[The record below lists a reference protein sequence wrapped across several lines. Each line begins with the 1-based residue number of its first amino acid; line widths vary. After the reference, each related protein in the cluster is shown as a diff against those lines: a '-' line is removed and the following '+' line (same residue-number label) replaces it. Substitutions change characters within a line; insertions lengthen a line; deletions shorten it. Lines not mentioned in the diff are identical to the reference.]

1 MSGSPAGQEGRR
13 QRRLLLGVVLIG
25 ALSCALRLWPI
36 GHGAPTPEFVPDT
49 HVVRNALH
57 MLGDRDLVPPA
68 NAYSSYPYL
77 LPYLLLPV
85 YAADFV
91 WGSLQGDWSGGEEY
105 GRLLKEVPWHAHLLA
120 RVLLALIAATAPLF
134 ILMAARA
141 AGMRAGAWIAAT
153 LCATSL
159 LHLQLSV
166 QERPWAP
173 MAAAIA
179 ATAWGS
185 AVHVGSG
192 SRRSLLWTSVAAA
205 AAFSMH
211 QAGGLALGLVGL
223 AWLLAP
229 DPELAPVHRVEPV
242 DQAERGDRIKR
253 KLIRGASAVALFW
266 AVSLAVG
273 HPYLLRYGLAADV
286 AAQDLVRDDQ
296 TQITFGA
303 QQVVL
308 GLRGAT
314 FTGLTRAFLGYDPVL
329 LIAGL
334 AGLVLAL
341 RRRAL
346 VPAMVFVLGWG
357 AFFMTNQNEH
367 IRYLLPMAVLMSL
380 PAGLLL
386 ERLVRH
392 PLGAVATGLA
402 LALPFVQAVRFDWL
416 LRQDDTRILAAGML
430 TDLPAGSRVAIDVYG
445 PVVPQT
451 LSALE
456 TTASLREATG
466 SSLYGREEHRRMML
480 EAGLPQAP
488 GVDALRL
495 EDVFE
500 YDLRHGGTWIREGLT
515 AEHGATTQ
523 DVLASLGVTHL
534 LLVDRTPGDDAPPPL
549 IDPAASRP
557 LEGSPPGS
565 PPVPK
570 LAPLELSTDASWQVH
585 PAWTQPTGP
594 VVPPVEGGAVDA
606 HLPTA
611 MSFPLSDLWS
621 VRRPGPKLQ
630 LFALPPR

>member
-1 MSGSPAGQEGRR
+1 MTESHAGRGEP
-13 QRRLLLGVVLIG
+13 QRRTLLIGVILIG
-25 ALSCALRLWPI
+25 ALSCVLRLWPI
-36 GHGAPTPEFVPDT
+36 DHGAPHPEYVPDT

-77 LPYLLLPV
+77 LPYVLLPV
-85 YAADFV
+85 YAADFA
-91 WGSLQGDWSGGEEY
+91 WGYLQGDWSSGEEY

-120 RVLLALIAATAPLF
+120 RIVLALIAASAPLF

-141 AGMRAGAWIAAT
+141 AGMRAGAWIAAV

-179 ATAWGS
+179 ATAWGA
-185 AVHVGSG
+185 AVHTRAG

-205 AAFSMH
+205 VAFSMH
-211 QAGGLALGLVGL
+211 QAGGLALGIVGL

-229 DPELAPVHRVEPV
+229 DPERAAGAEV
-242 DQAERGDRIKR
+242 ERGEAIKR
-253 KLIRGASAVALFW
+253 KLLRGAGAVGLFW

-273 HPYLLRYGLAADV
+273 HPYLVRFGLEADV
-286 AAQDLVRDDQ
+286 AAQELVRDDQ
-296 TQITFGA
+296 TQVTFGA

-314 FTGLTRAFLGYDPVL
+314 FVGLFRSFMGYDPVL
-329 LIAGL
+329 LLAGL
-334 AGLVLAL
+334 AGMVMAL

-346 VPAMVFVLGWG
+346 VPSMVFVLGWG

-386 ERLVRH
+386 ERLIRH
-392 PLGAVATGLA
+392 PLGAAATGLA
-402 LALPFVQAVRFDWL
+402 LALPLLQAARLDWL
-416 LRQDDTRILAAGML
+416 LAQEDTRTLAAAML
-430 TDLPAGSRVAIDVYG
+430 QELPPGSRVAIDVYG
-445 PVVPQT
+445 PVVPQS
-451 LSALE
+451 LAALE

-466 SSLYGREEHRRMML
+466 SALYGREEHRRMML

-488 GVDALRL
+488 GLDAIRL

-500 YDLRHGGTWIREGLT
+500 YDLRHGGTWVREGLT
-515 AEHGATTQ
+515 AAHGATTAE
-523 DVLASLGVTHL
+523 VLASLGISHL
-534 LLVDRTPGDDAPPPL
+534 LLVDRTPEDGTPPPL
-549 IDPAASRP
+549 VDPAPSRP
-557 LEGSPPGS
+557 LEGAAPGS

-570 LAPLELSTDASWQVH
+570 LAPLELSAEVTWQVH
-585 PAWTQPTGP
+585 PSWTQPTTSVDG
-594 VVPPVEGGAVDA
+594 EAVDA

-611 MSFPLSDLWS
+611 MPFPLRDLWS
-621 VRRPGPKLQ
+621 VRRAGPKLQ
-630 LFALPPR
+630 LHVLPPR

>member
-1 MSGSPAGQEGRR
+1 MI
-13 QRRLLLGVVLIG
+13 LIG
-25 ALSCALRLWPI
+25 ALSCLLRLWPI

-85 YAADFV
+85 YAADFL
-91 WGSLQGDWSGGEEY
+91 WGSIQGAWSGGDEY

-120 RVLLALIAATAPLF
+120 RILLALIAATAPLF

-141 AGMRAGAWIAAT
+141 AGMRAGAWIAAA

-179 ATAWGS
+179 ATAWGA
-185 AVHVGSG
+185 AVHVSSG

-211 QAGGLALGLVGL
+211 QAGGLALGIVGL

-229 DPELAPVHRVEPV
+229 DPGQGTGPGSGPGNEAASGAELT
-242 DQAERGDRIKR
+242 RGDLIKR
-253 KLIRGASAVALFW
+253 KLLRGVLAVALFW
-266 AVSLAVG
+266 GVSLLVG
-273 HPYLLRYGLAADV
+273 HPYLLRYGLEADV

-314 FTGLTRAFLGYDPVL
+314 FVGLVRSFIGYDPVL

-346 VPAMVFVLGWG
+346 LPAMVFVLGWG

-380 PAGLLL
+380 PAGLLF

-392 PLGAVATGLA
+392 PLGAIATGLA
-402 LALPFVQAVRFDWL
+402 LALPLVQAARFDWL
-416 LRQDDTRILAAGML
+416 LRQDDTRILAAAML
-430 TDLPAGSRVAIDVYG
+430 MDLPADSRVAIDVYG

-451 LSALE
+451 LPALDV
-456 TTASLREATG
+456 TASLREATG
-466 SSLYGREEHRRMML
+466 SALYGREEHRRMML
-480 EAGLPQAP
+480 EAGAPQAP
-488 GVDALRL
+488 GVNAIRL

-515 AEHGATTQ
+515 AAHGATTAE
-523 DVLASLGVTHL
+523 VLASLGVTHL
-534 LLVDRTPGDDAPPPL
+534 LLVDRTPGDGAPPPL
-549 IDPAASRP
+549 IDPTPSRP

-570 LAPLELSTDASWQVH
+570 LAPLDLPSGATWQLH
-585 PAWTQPTGP
+585 PAWDEPRSLAGGP
-594 VVPPVEGGAVDA
+594 APPLEGGDAVDA

-611 MSFPLSDLWS
+611 MPFPLRDLWS

-630 LFALPPR
+630 LHALSPR

>member
-1 MSGSPAGQEGRR
+1 MSDSPEGQGGRSS
-13 QRRLLLGVVLIG
+13 RRLLLGVLLIG
-25 ALSCALRLWPI
+25 GLSCALRLWPI
-36 GHGAPTPEFVPDT
+36 GHGAPTPDFVPDT

-57 MLGDRDLVPPA
+57 MLGDEDLVPPA
-68 NAYSSYPYL
+68 NAHSSYPYL

-85 YAADFV
+85 YAADFL
-91 WGSLQGDWSGGEEY
+91 WGSLQGEWSGGDEY
-105 GRLLKEVPWHAHLLA
+105 GRFLKEFPWRAHLLA
-120 RVLLALIAATAPLF
+120 RVLLALIAASAPCF
-134 ILMAARA
+134 VLMAARA
-141 AGMRAGAWIAAT
+141 AGMRAGAWIAAA

-179 ATAWGS
+179 ATAWG
-185 AVHVGSG
+185 AAAHVGSG
-192 SRRSLLWTSVAAA
+192 SRRSLLWTSMAAA

-211 QAGGLALGLVGL
+211 QAGGLALGIVGL
-223 AWLLAP
+223 AWLVAP
-229 DPELAPVHRVEPV
+229 DPRPEP
-242 DQAERGDRIKR
+242 AAGAARGAQIKR
-253 KLIRGASAVALFW
+253 KLLGGVVAVALFW
-266 AVSLAVG
+266 GVSLLVG
-273 HPYLLRYGLAADV
+273 HPYLLRYGLEADV

-314 FTGLTRAFLGYDPVL
+314 FVGLVRSFLGYDPVL

-334 AGLVLAL
+334 GGMLLAL

-386 ERLVRH
+386 EPLVNR
-392 PLGAVATGLA
+392 PVGAVATGL
-402 LALPFVQAVRFDWL
+402 LLLLPLVQAARFDWL
-416 LRQDDTRILAAGML
+416 LRQDDTRILAAAQL
-430 TDLPAGSRVAIDVYG
+430 ADLPAESRVAIDVYG

-451 LSALE
+451 LPALE
-456 TTASLREATG
+456 LTASLREATG
-466 SSLYGREEHRRMML
+466 SVLYGREEHRRMML

-488 GVDALRL
+488 GVDAIRL

-534 LLVDRTPGDDAPPPL
+534 LLVDRTPGDGTPPPL
-549 IDPAASRP
+549 VDPAPSRP

-570 LAPLELSTDASWQVH
+570 LAPLDLPSDVAWQVH
-585 PAWTQPTGP
+585 PSWTRPTDSGDS
-594 VVPPVEGGAVDA
+594 EAVDA

-611 MSFPLSDLWS
+611 MPFPLRDLWT

-630 LFALPPR
+630 LFALPRH

>member
-1 MSGSPAGQEGRR
+1 MSGSPEGHGGRSP
-13 QRRLLLGVVLIG
+13 RRLLLGVLLIG

-36 GHGAPTPEFVPDT
+36 GHGAPTPDFVPDT

-57 MLGDRDLVPPA
+57 MLGDRDPVPPA

-91 WGSLQGDWSGGEEY
+91 WGSIQGAWSGGDEY
-105 GRLLKEVPWHAHLLA
+105 GRFLKEFPWHAHLLA

-134 ILMAARA
+134 VLLAGRA
-141 AGMRAGAWIAAT
+141 AGMRTGAWIAAA

-173 MAAAIA
+173 MTAAIA
-179 ATAWGS
+179 ATAWGA
-185 AVHVGSG
+185 AVHVSSG
-192 SRRSLLWTSVAAA
+192 SRRSLLWSSVAAA

-211 QAGGLALGLVGL
+211 QAGGLALGIVGL

-229 DPELAPVHRVEPV
+229 DPEGIA
-242 DQAERGDRIKR
+242 QAERGDQIKR
-253 KLIRGASAVALFW
+253 KLIRGVAAVALFW
-266 AVSLAVG
+266 GVALVIG
-273 HPYLLRYGLAADV
+273 HPYLLRYGLEADV

-314 FTGLTRAFLGYDPVL
+314 FVGLIRSFLGYDPVL
-329 LIAGL
+329 LVAGL
-334 AGLVLAL
+334 GGMLLAL
-341 RRRAL
+341 RRRPL

-386 ERLVRH
+386 ERLVQR
-392 PLGAVATGLA
+392 PAGAIATGL
-402 LALPFVQAVRFDWL
+402 LLLLPLVQAARFDWL
-416 LRQDDTRILAAGML
+416 LRQDDTRILAAAQL
-430 TDLPAGSRVAIDVYG
+430 ADLPAESRVAIDVYG

-451 LSALE
+451 LPALE
-456 TTASLREATG
+456 LTASLRAATG
-466 SSLYGREEHRRMML
+466 SALYGREEHRRMML

-488 GVDALRL
+488 GVDAVRL

-500 YDLRHGGTWIREGLT
+500 YDLRHGGTWIREGLA

-534 LLVDRTPGDDAPPPL
+534 LLVDRTPGDGTPPPL
-549 IDPAASRP
+549 VDPAPSRP

-565 PPVPK
+565 PAVPK
-570 LAPLELSTDASWQVH
+570 LAPLELPSDVVWQVH
-585 PAWTQPTGP
+585 PSRIRTTDSVDG
-594 VVPPVEGGAVDA
+594 EAVDA

-611 MSFPLSDLWS
+611 MPFPLRDLWT

-630 LFALPPR
+630 LFALPPP

>member
-1 MSGSPAGQEGRR
+1 MSDSPAGQGRR
-13 QRRLLLGVVLIG
+13 WGRPLLLSLVLIG

-91 WGSLQGDWSGGEEY
+91 WGSLQGDWSAGDEY
-105 GRLLKEVPWHAHLLA
+105 GRFLKEVPWHAHLLA
-120 RVLLALIAATAPLF
+120 RILLALIAATAPLF

-173 MAAAIA
+173 MAAAVA
-179 ATAWGS
+179 ATAWGA
-185 AVHVGSG
+185 AVHVRTGSQ
-192 SRRSLLWTSVAAA
+192 RSLLWTSVAAA

-211 QAGGLALGLVGL
+211 QAGGLALGIVGL

-229 DPELAPVHRVEPV
+229 DPDRSDET
-242 DQAERGDRIKR
+242 ERGDQIKR
-253 KLIRGASAVALFW
+253 KVIRGALAVALFW
-266 AVSLAVG
+266 GVSLLVG
-273 HPYLLRYGLAADV
+273 HPYLLRYGLEADV

-314 FTGLTRAFLGYDPVL
+314 FVGLIRSFLGYDPVL
-329 LIAGL
+329 LVAGL
-334 AGLVLAL
+334 GGMLLAL

-386 ERLVRH
+386 ERLVQR
-392 PLGAVATGLA
+392 PVGAIATA
-402 LALPFVQAVRFDWL
+402 LALLLPLVQAARFDWL
-416 LRQDDTRILAAGML
+416 LRQDDTRILAAARL
-430 TDLPAGSRVAIDVYG
+430 AELPAESRVAIDVYG

-456 TTASLREATG
+456 LTASLRAATG
-466 SSLYGREEHRRMML
+466 SALYGREEHRRMML

-488 GVDALRL
+488 GVDAVRL

-500 YDLRHGGTWIREGLT
+500 YDLRHGGTWIREGL
-515 AEHGATTQ
+515 AAAHGATTQ

-534 LLVDRTPGDDAPPPL
+534 LLVDRTPEDGAPPPL
-549 IDPAASRP
+549 VDPAPSRP

-565 PPVPK
+565 PAVPK
-570 LAPLELSTDASWQVH
+570 LAPLELPSDVVWQVH
-585 PAWTQPTGP
+585 PSWTRPTDTVDG
-594 VVPPVEGGAVDA
+594 EAVDA

-611 MSFPLSDLWS
+611 MPFPLRDLWT

-630 LFALPPR
+630 LFALPRP

>member
-1 MSGSPAGQEGRR
+1 MSDSPEGRGGR
-13 QRRLLLGVVLIG
+13 SPRRLLLGVLLIG

-57 MLGDRDLVPPA
+57 MLGDEDLVPPA

-91 WGSLQGDWSGGEEY
+91 WGSLQGEWSGGDEY
-105 GRLLKEVPWHAHLLA
+105 GRFLKEAPWHAHLLA
-120 RVLLALIAATAPLF
+120 RVLLALIAASAPLF

-141 AGMRAGAWIAAT
+141 AGMRAGAWIAAA

-173 MAAAIA
+173 MAAAVA
-179 ATAWGS
+179 ATAWG
-185 AVHVGSG
+185 AAAHVGSG

-211 QAGGLALGLVGL
+211 QAGGLALGIVGL

-229 DPELAPVHRVEPV
+229 NPEGLAET
-242 DQAERGDRIKR
+242 ERGDQIKR
-253 KLIRGASAVALFW
+253 KLIRGAVAVALFW
-266 AVSLAVG
+266 GVALVIG
-273 HPYLLRYGLAADV
+273 HPYLLRYGLEADV
-286 AAQDLVRDDQ
+286 AAQGHVRDDQ

-314 FTGLTRAFLGYDPVL
+314 FVGLIRSFLGYDPVL
-329 LIAGL
+329 LVAGL
-334 AGLVLAL
+334 GGMLFAL
-341 RRRAL
+341 RRRTL
-346 VPAMVFVLGWG
+346 VPAMVFVFGWG

-386 ERLVRH
+386 ERLVQR
-392 PLGAVATGLA
+392 PVGAIATGLV
-402 LALPFVQAVRFDWL
+402 LLLPLVQAARFDWL
-416 LRQDDTRILAAGML
+416 LRQDDTRTLAAARL
-430 TDLPAGSRVAIDVYG
+430 AELPAESRVAIDVYG

-456 TTASLREATG
+456 LTASLREATG
-466 SSLYGREEHRRMML
+466 SALYGREEHRRMML

-488 GVDALRL
+488 GVDAIRL

-500 YDLRHGGTWIREGLT
+500 YDLRHGGTWVREGLI
-515 AEHGATTQ
+515 AEHGATTE

-534 LLVDRTPGDDAPPPL
+534 LLVDRTPEDGAAPPL
-549 IDPAASRP
+549 VDPTPSRP

-570 LAPLELSTDASWQVH
+570 LSPLELPSDVAWQVH
-585 PAWTQPTGP
+585 PSWSRPADSVDG
-594 VVPPVEGGAVDA
+594 EAVDA

-611 MSFPLSDLWS
+611 MPFPLRDLWT

-630 LFALPPR
+630 LFALPRR